1 MDTGERDSQEEPH
14 PSLLGYPTLVRW
26 YIDTRSLPHQT
37 LPLLETL
44 RRDDQDSVTKYMQ
57 WPDKHMSLASQL
69 LKYYLIHRAT
79 HLPWNKVVIHR
90 TPLPEN
96 RPCFHANLLGP
107 LVKEVEFNVSHQ
119 ASLTM
124 LAGTIVYNNDD
135 DSSHLH
141 LSPASSHQ
149 PPPHPQP
156 KPQIGID
163 VTCTNEPRRR
173 NNTPQ
178 NLRDL
183 SEFVDIFAE
192 VFAATEVQAMKNP
205 RLTLSKAN
213 SLNRGLTFDSS
224 SEQSLAQYGLRLF
237 YSFWAL
243 KEAFVKMTGD
253 ALLFPHLRELE
264 FSDVIPPDPVPVSH
278 SGHHIS
284 STTKSSDYRWSQPY
298 KSTRISLHGKPV
310 TNVRIHLLAFEEDY
324 IVATIGRGAHV
335 GPIPASA
342 ETGNGTENEHP
353 LLPKEEGV
361 RIDPI
366 EVSATRKIGDADP
379 WHKGRVLEDSWLPV
393 QEVDIERDIRSCAE
407 GRCGHSGS
415 VAL

>member
-1 MDTGERDSQEEPH
+1 MDTPETDSQEEPH

-26 YIDTRSLPHQT
+26 YIDTRPLPHQT

-44 RRDDQDSVTKYMQ
+44 RQDDQDSVTKYIQ

-79 HLPWNKVVIHR
+79 HIPWNKVVIHR

-96 RPCFHANLLGP
+96 RPCFHAKLLGP
-107 LVKEVEFNVSHQ
+107 RIPEVEFNVSHQ

-124 LAGTIVYNNDD
+124 LAGTIVYNNDND
-135 DSSHLH
+135 PPQLH

-163 VTCTNEPRRR
+163 ITCTNERRR
-173 NNTPQ
+173 RDNTPKTM
-178 NLRDL
+178 RDL

-192 VFAATEVQAMKNP
+192 VFTPSEVQTMKTP
-205 RLTLSKAN
+205 GLTLVKAN
-213 SLNRGLTFDSS
+213 SLNRGLTIDPS

-243 KEAFVKMTGD
+243 KEAYVKMTGD
-253 ALLFPHLRELE
+253 ALLYPHLRELE
-264 FSDVIPPDPVPVSH
+264 FCDVIPPDPVSP
-278 SGHHIS
+278 
-284 STTKSSDYRWSQPY
+284 STTKSSGNRWSQPY
-298 KSTRISLHGKPV
+298 KNTKVSLHGKPV
-310 TNVRIHLLAFEEDY
+310 TNVRIQLLAFEDDY

-335 GPIPASA
+335 GPIPAFA
-342 ETGNGTENEHP
+342 ETKDESENEHP

-361 RIDPI
+361 RLDPI

-379 WHKGRVLEDSWLPV
+379 WHEGRVLGDSWLPV

-415 VAL
+415 FAL